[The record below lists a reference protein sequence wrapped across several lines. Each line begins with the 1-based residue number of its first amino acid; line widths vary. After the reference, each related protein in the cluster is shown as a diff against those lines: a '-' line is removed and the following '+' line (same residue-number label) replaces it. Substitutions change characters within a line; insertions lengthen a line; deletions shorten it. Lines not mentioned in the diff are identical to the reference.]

1 MGYPGPPSW
10 RLGVRL
16 MTPPHK
22 KYDFE
27 NCLKPETNGNNG
39 DNPA

>member
-1 MGYPGPPSW
+1 
-10 RLGVRL
+10 

-39 DNPA
+39 DNPAWTMISKYKEMDT